1 MDAESEANDE
11 SESEITEVTA
21 TDVANRSD
29 DAIIANDPLVSMLT
43 PGTKVRILSALIAV
57 GGEKLNPSAICER
70 AAISRDGWYEHRD
83 DLVETF
89 GVIEEAAP
97 AGNSPMYR
105 VDMEDPLVKRIR
117 EARDLAAAN
126 RNRATDPARD

>member
-1 MDAESEANDE
+1 METE
-11 SESEITEVTA
+11 SESNVGEPDAVEVTA
-21 TDVANRSD
+21 ADVENRPE

-57 GGEKLNPSAICER
+57 GGEKLNPSAICDR
-70 AAISRDGWYEHRD
+70 AAISRDGWYKHRD

-89 GVIEEAAP
+89 GVVEEAEP

-105 VDMEDPLVKRIR
+105 VNVDNPLVQHLS

-126 RNRATDPARD
+126 RNRVTDPESE

>member
-1 MDAESEANDE
+1 MAESESP
-11 SESEITEVTA
+11 SESEHEAVTA
-21 TDVANRSD
+21 EDVANRPD

-57 GGEKLNPSAICER
+57 GGEKLNPSAICDR

-89 GVIEEAAP
+89 GVIEEATP

-105 VDMEDPLVKRIR
+105 VDMDDPLVKRLSD
-117 EARDLAAAN
+117 ARDLAAAN
-126 RNRATDPARD
+126 RNQATDSNGV

>member
-1 MDAESEANDE
+1 MDTESETE
-11 SESEITEVTA
+11 SGSDDLTA
-21 TDVANRSD
+21 ADVANRPE
-29 DAIIANDPLVSMLT
+29 DAIIANDPLVSLLT

-89 GVIEEAAP
+89 DVVEEVEP

-105 VDMEDPLVKRIR
+105 VDLDDPLVQRLR

-126 RNRATDPARD
+126 RNRATDPEGE